1 MITIY
6 IIYHVTF
13 ENTNMFTTN
22 PERIENLKSYLAKK
36 TYTPIEEWKVKQI
49 KEEEEFQADLT

>member
-1 MITIY
+1 
-6 IIYHVTF
+6 
-13 ENTNMFTTN
+13 MFTTN